1 MIEIINKCIQ
11 TDFVPTLV
19 ANMRPFHIINAEKTI
34 IARFNSWNVSCRL
47 FAQSFL
53 SSRTC
58 LSIISLIMLLL
69 FLCPGVFIVEVRAGY
84 CMQRATVKRNERMED
99 AVVGEYGMYN
109 RAEVN
114 STRSS

>member
-1 MIEIINKCIQ
+1 
-11 TDFVPTLV
+11 
-19 ANMRPFHIINAEKTI
+19 
-34 IARFNSWNVSCRL
+34 L

-69 FLCPGVFIVEVRAGY
+69 FLCPGVYIVVRAGY

-99 AVVGEYGMYN
+99 AVVGE
-109 RAEVN
+109 
-114 STRSS
+114 

>member
-99 AVVGEYGMYN
+99 AVVGEYNMYN